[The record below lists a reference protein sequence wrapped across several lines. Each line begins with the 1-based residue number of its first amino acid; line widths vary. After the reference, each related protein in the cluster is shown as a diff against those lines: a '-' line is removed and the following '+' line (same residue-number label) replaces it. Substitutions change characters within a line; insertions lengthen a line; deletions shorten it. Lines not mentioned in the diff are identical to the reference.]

1 MRFVVKHGDN
11 VATKPDAIREIY
23 EQTKLNE
30 CWLLANQSI
39 YGDILMAL
47 QREEYLRDDLSIS
60 VVSTDSCF
68 NIDLDNYLVT
78 TESRFNLVTSTS
90 ANNTMQ
96 KLELAS
102 FQGIYSLTW
111 ALLTHLLI
119 HLLT

>member
-1 MRFVVKHGDN
+1 MRFVVKHGDD
-11 VATKPDAIREIY
+11 VATKPDAIRDIY
-23 EQTKLNE
+23 EKTKLNE

-39 YGDILMAL
+39 YGDILLAL

-102 FQGIYSLTW
+102 FQGIYSL
-111 ALLTHLLI
+111 I
-119 HLLT
+119 

>member
-1 MRFVVKHGDN
+1 MRFVVKHGDD
-11 VATKPDAIREIY
+11 VVTKPDDIREIY

-102 FQGIYSLTW
+102 FQGIYSLT
-111 ALLTHLLI
+111 
-119 HLLT
+119 